1 MIYDGDVHYSDTGRV
16 KGNGLHSGY
25 ILKEKST
32 GCSDVGHERKRVVK
46 SLESESGRMWLPF
59 TELGKA

>member
-1 MIYDGDVHYSDTGRV
+1 MTVMYTSVILVELRET
-16 KGNGLHSGY
+16 GLHSGY

-32 GCSDVGHERKRVVK
+32 GYSDVGCERKRVVK